1 MHSQPAGLHLSQ
13 ALPSSSHTPVRE
25 ACLENEGKHP
35 SNRRSAERR
44 GELFPGCQTGNHFCF
59 SRPRAESGN
68 LRTRQEGLAM
78 KEVGENNALPA
89 MPAWGNEHPAAGG
102 SPTSPTPTT
111 TLWAAAARL
120 TLMMLLRLGVARA
133 ASRRPTSVSPGGP
146 AAPGSATPLRRSLIR
161 PPEAAGAASPE
172 AASAAARGSSSPPAV
187 STGTGPSLPAAPSA
201 MAKHVSE
208 APGETARPTPGVQPP
223 AGVRSGTGRKPRRT
237 LSQRPTAAAAIAA
250 TLWRGDIAGAEASS
264 GCGPGGQRAGAG
276 RRRGAGRRCEREG
289 EAGRKA
295 AGGTGDVMRTPA
307 RRRQKAPG
315 AGPGASRAGTRA
327 AGAVTADG
335 PPATCPPTAA
345 RRPQEVRRWPPL
357 RSPVTGRERL
367 VLTARGDWQAS
378 EPLRSRGSPG
388 GFGPTNPH
396 RGGVCPSAKNGM
408 CAAARSPPGP
418 SSGTGRGCAPSV
430 RSRRHS
436 EYILGSL
443 ETLKQPEGVPKMGRG
458 GEEGG
463 GSQGDAGGNT
473 LQSGKSE

>member
-1 MHSQPAGLHLSQ
+1 MPCLRCLPGAMNILPGVPYLSDAHNHALGRCGSAYLDDAAAPGGRSRSLQEAGL
-13 ALPSSSHTPVRE
+13 
-25 ACLENEGKHP
+25 
-35 SNRRSAERR
+35 
-44 GELFPGCQTGNHFCF
+44 
-59 SRPRAESGN
+59 
-68 LRTRQEGLAM
+68 
-78 KEVGENNALPA
+78 
-89 MPAWGNEHPAAGG
+89 
-102 SPTSPTPTT
+102 
-111 TLWAAAARL
+111 
-120 TLMMLLRLGVARA
+120 GV
-133 ASRRPTSVSPGGP
+133 PGGP
-146 AAPGSATPLRRSLIR
+146 CGAWQCDPAATVPHPATRGRGCSVPGGSVGGGP
-161 PPEAAGAASPE
+161 GVVFASGSVDRHRTLP
-172 AASAAARGSSSPPAV
+172 ASRALGHGQARFGSSRRD
-187 STGTGPSLPAAPSA
+187 STTD
-201 MAKHVSE
+201 
-208 APGETARPTPGVQPP
+208 TGVQPP

-443 ETLKQPEGVPKMGRG
+443 ATLEQPEGVPKMGRG
-458 GEEGG
+458 GGER